1 MNVERSTTDADIF
14 EHVIG
19 GIRVRLDK
27 SDWDVVE
34 ENEGTFTDSTI
45 RVKIL
50 GGDQSSVAD
59 EVQKPIG
66 KRKR

>member
-14 EHVIG
+14 EHVIE
-19 GIRVRLDK
+19 GIRVRLYK

-34 ENEGTFTDSTI
+34 EKAGTFTDSTI

-50 GGDQSSVAD
+50 GGDQPSVAD
-59 EVQKPIG
+59 DLQKPVG
-66 KRKR
+66 KVKR